1 MKKEVKNIISKLSRG
16 IELNDK
22 EKMKIYSI
30 GTRKISESPKER
42 GFELEDVQKGK
53 VYFYQ
58 WELLDEESLNL
69 IISHFH
75 KEDSRLNPFH
85 DYFGKLV
92 DKPKD
97 FYKPKSDEIEELTKY
112 CSTISQ
118 FLLNPIRRDDFIK
131 RGTWDLPQMIRWNN
145 WCYFRKMYQLWGLEI
160 FKYYDFTINHWEEL
174 SELKEDYT
182 YEHIQHW
189 FFHDWK
195 LKENHFG
202 TPRVKSFMVGFY
214 NRNELIDE
222 GLIKSKK
229 LDIPHPDKLFNNLP
243 KMEDVII

>member
-1 MKKEVKNIISKLSRG
+1 MEKEVKNIISKLSRG

-22 EKMKIYSI
+22 EKKRIHLFGI
-30 GTRKISESPKER
+30 NKNGFRKDGE
-42 GFELEDVQKGK
+42 
-53 VYFYQ
+53 YWYQ
-58 WELLDEESLNL
+58 WELLDEESLNP

-75 KEDSRLNPFH
+75 KEVSKENPFY
-85 DYFGKLV
+85 DYFDRLV

-131 RGTWDLPQMIRWNN
+131 RGTWNLFSMIRWNN

-174 SELKEDYT
+174 SEIEEDYR

-195 LKENHFG
+195 LRENHFG
-202 TPRVKSFMVGFY
+202 TPKVTSFMNGFY
-214 NRNELIDE
+214 MRNLCIDD